1 MEHKRNA
8 IIFALALSLLSGCNN
23 FVQDYVAG
31 TKPENIANPTPES
44 ISSPMSL
51 QMTPEKMN
59 AAGGGMVVQGTIS
72 VTNRSFALGGDRAL
86 SLTINRS
93 RVQPK

>member
-1 MEHKRNA
+1 MLNVVLLVLTA
-8 IIFALALSLLSGCNN
+8 SLLSSCND
-23 FVQDYVAG
+23 FVQNYVAG

-44 ISSPMSL
+44 VSSPMSL
-51 QMTPEKMN
+51 QLTPGKMN
-59 AAGGGMVVQGTIS
+59 AAGGGIVVQGTIDI
-72 VTNRSFALGGDRAL
+72 TNRSFSLGSDRAL